1 MVCVARLGSAIHVF
15 LHDAQDAPKQRQYKL
30 LTGLVEV
37 HGDILPPPPM
47 AMAIA
52 TDVYV
57 SN

>member
-37 HGDILPPPPM
+37 DGDILPPPPHGHGHS
-47 AMAIA
+47 
-52 TDVYV
+52 Y
-57 SN
+57 